1 MKIMPIPDELLGD
14 SITLFEP
21 TDSGYRETEVVNVR
35 VDRTNSVTDF
45 NSAHTRDTTEITIY
59 YDCENSRPSFIDF
72 SAGMQAEYC
81 GERFEIIK
89 VKRYCAVNPHH
100 YTITA
105 RKLGGQFM
113 G

>member
-1 MKIMPIPDELLGD
+1 MNIKPIPDELLGD
-14 SITLFEP
+14 AVTLYEP
-21 TDSGYRETEVVNVR
+21 TSSGYRKTEVVNVR

-45 NSAHTRDTTEITIY
+45 TSAHTRDTTEITIY
-59 YDCENSRPSFIDF
+59 YDCENSRPSYVDF
-72 SAGMQAEYC
+72 AAGMQAEYC

-105 RKLGGQFM
+105 RKISGQFR

>member
-14 SITLFEP
+14 AITLFEP
-21 TDSGYRETEVVNVR
+21 TASGFRETEVVNVR

-45 NSAHTRDTTEITIY
+45 NSAHTRDTTEITVY
-59 YDCENSRPSFIDF
+59 YDCENSRPSLMDF
-72 SAGMQAEYC
+72 SVGMQVEYR

-105 RKLGGQFM
+105 RKIGGQFR

>member
-1 MKIMPIPDELLGD
+1 MNVMPIPNELLGD
-14 SITLFEP
+14 SVTLFKP
-21 TDSGYRETEVVNVR
+21 TSLGFSEMEIVNVR
-35 VDRTNSVTDF
+35 VDRTSSVTDF

-59 YDCENSRPSFIDF
+59 YDCENSRPSYAEF
-72 SAGMQAEYC
+72 SAGMQVEYW

-105 RKLGGQFM
+105 RKISGQFK

>member
-59 YDCENSRPSFIDF
+59 Y
-72 SAGMQAEYC
+72 
-81 GERFEIIK
+81 
-89 VKRYCAVNPHH
+89 V
-100 YTITA
+100 
-105 RKLGGQFM
+105 
-113 G
+113 